1 MHLRVARLKKT
12 PLIFFL
18 LLVTACGGDDGVDPS
33 KLTAGNPAEVYG
45 AEDIRAKGSLS
56 ENLPGEYINFGIT
69 PWDEPEKLRAMY
81 APFIAYLGEQM
92 KLKIRF
98 MVAQEYQELLNDL
111 KRGIVHIAAFSPGS
125 YADALDAGIE
135 GYADYVASTQNDG
148 NSYYRGVIIA
158 GKQYKDLAS
167 LRNQPFAFVEKGS
180 SSGYKFPLALFLQRN
195 IDPYRYFSHVY
206 YLGSH
211 ANVVE
216 SVATGKVAAG
226 ATWDGYLE
234 QQMGKKPEKVNII
247 LKTDQIPYDAIVVSR
262 KKGAAF
268 ARQLRAEL
276 LRINKTSKTKD
287 GRLVLDKG
295 LGFPYSGYVV
305 HSPAIYSVVRQTGQ
319 LIKGYKPP
327 AESNVKR

>member
-1 MHLRVARLKKT
+1 MKIFPLLLCLW
-12 PLIFFL
+12 PLIG
-18 LLVTACGGDDGVDPS
+18 CGGDDGVDPS
-33 KLTAGNPAEVYG
+33 RLTAGNPSEVYG
-45 AEDIRAKGSLS
+45 AEDIKAKGSLS
-56 ENLPGEYINFGIT
+56 ENLPGEAINFGIT
-69 PWDEPEKLRAMY
+69 PWDEPEKLRSMY

-92 KLKIRF
+92 KVKVRF
-98 MVAQEYQELLNDL
+98 MVSQEYQELLNDL
-111 KRGIVHIAAFSPGS
+111 KRGIIHIAAFSPGS

-158 GKQYKDLAS
+158 GRQYKDLAS
-167 LRNQPFAFVEKGS
+167 LKNQSFAFVEKGS

-195 IDPYRYFSHVY
+195 IDPYRYFSKVY

-216 SVATGKVAAG
+216 SVATGKISAG

-234 QQMGKKPEKVNII
+234 QQLGKTPEKVRIL
-247 LKTDQIPYDAIVVSR
+247 LKTELIPYDAIVVSR

-268 ARQLRAEL
+268 ARQLRTEL
-276 LRINKTSKTKD
+276 LRINKNTKTKD
-287 GRLVLDKG
+287 GRLVLNKE

-319 LIKGYKPP
+319 LIKGFRPP
-327 AESNVKR
+327 AENHVKP

>member
-1 MHLRVARLKKT
+1 MPERWLKIPHNHKSFKGTCICLGFYNKVILQGNANITGNYVELRGYKWNLT
-12 PLIFFL
+12 Q
-18 LLVTACGGDDGVDPS
+18 LLVHEMTHCFQYDKLGLWKS
-33 KLTAGNPAEVYG
+33 KP
-45 AEDIRAKGSLS
+45 
-56 ENLPGEYINFGIT
+56 
-69 PWDEPEKLRAMY
+69 
-81 APFIAYLGEQM
+81 IANIPDW
-92 KLKIRF
+92 KW
-98 MVAQEYQELLNDL
+98 
-111 KRGIVHIAAFSPGS
+111 
-125 YADALDAGIE
+125 E
-135 GYADYVASTQNDG
+135 GYAEYVASTQNDG

-167 LRNQPFAFVEKGS
+167 LKNQPFAFVEKGS

-268 ARQLRAEL
+268 ARQFRNEL

-287 GRLVLDKG
+287 GRLVLAKD

>member
-1 MHLRVARLKKT
+1 MACLKKS
-12 PLIFFL
+12 PLILFL
-18 LLVTACGGDDGVDPS
+18 WLITACGGDDGVDPS
-33 KLTAGNPAEVYG
+33 RLTAGNPAEVYG

-69 PWDEPEKLRAMY
+69 PWDEPEKLRTMY
-81 APFIAYLGEQM
+81 APFITYLGEQM

-135 GYADYVASTQNDG
+135 GYAEYVASTQNDG

-234 QQMGKKPEKVNII
+234 QQMGKRPEKVNII

-268 ARQLRAEL
+268 ARQFRGEL

-287 GRLVLDKG
+287 GRPVLAKD

>member
-1 MHLRVARLKKT
+1 MRKI
-12 PLIFFL
+12 P
-18 LLVTACGGDDGVDPS
+18 LLVCLWLLSACGGDDGVDPS
-33 KLTAGNPAEVYG
+33 QLTAGNPTEVYG

-69 PWDEPEKLRAMY
+69 PWDEPEKLRIMY
-81 APFIAYLGEQM
+81 APFITYLGEQM

-111 KRGIVHIAAFSPGS
+111 KRGIVHVAAFSPGS

-135 GYADYVASTQNDG
+135 SYADYVASTQNDG

-167 LRNQPFAFVEKGS
+167 LKNQPFAFVEKGS

-216 SVATGKVAAG
+216 SVSTGKVAAG

-234 QQMGKKPEKVNII
+234 QQLGKMPEKVNII

-262 KKGAAF
+262 KKGPAF

-287 GRLVLDKG
+287 GRLVFAKE

-327 AESNVKR
+327 AESNAKR